1 MNEFSAYN
9 LIFGSGAF
17 SIVILALL
25 ALMSFI
31 SWGIILHKW
40 KVFRRLRSLNNL
52 FLKNFN
58 AVRSFGELPKICI
71 TERVDKKKKIEAPLR
86 NITVEVLKE
95 AHRLP
100 KYVSYDNLHHRAGL
114 LEESL
119 QSGVE
124 RQRMSEDL
132 HLSFLSSASNLAP
145 FLGLLGT
152 VWGIMD
158 SLWSIGKHGSAD
170 LVVVAPGIGAAL
182 VTTIAGLLVAI
193 PASAAHSYFS
203 RIINRNESF
212 YYDYGSRLLSL
223 FKREELSLVESE
235 QHRQE

>member
-1 MNEFSAYN
+1 MKDFTLYS

-17 SIVILALL
+17 SVVIVGLL
-25 ALMSFI
+25 VAISFI

-40 KVFRRLRSLNNL
+40 KEFRRLGSKNRL

-58 AVRSFGELPKICI
+58 NLRIFADLPKLCAINKS
-71 TERVDKKKKIEAPLR
+71 EKGKAEGAPLR

-124 RQRMSEDL
+124 RQRMMEDQYL
-132 HLSFLSSASNLAP
+132 GFLSSASNLAP

-152 VWGIMD
+152 VWGIMN
-158 SLWSIGKHGSAD
+158 SLWAIGKHGSAE

-193 PASAAHSYFS
+193 PASAAHSYFA
-203 RIINRNESF
+203 RTMNRNEIY

-223 FKREELSLVESE
+223 FKREELALVETE
-235 QHRQE
+235 QERPQ